1 MSQQYHQSMPEQ
13 HDEPAQMAQPGLEQL
28 VPTNAFESQSGAPV
42 HQPAKTGQSSTAK
55 QAASSVSK
63 AEPAAT
69 AFDVDAWLADLDIGP
84 PPPAPQHQANLSR
97 VQQSDDRALYGS
109 QNGVAST
116 HDRYSPDSTKPKY
129 MPPHMRTDSG
139 QVLTDV
145 SASQQQAVRKQLPPP
160 GFSGRMA

>member
-1 MSQQYHQSMPEQ
+1 MPHQYHQSVPEQ
-13 HDEPAQMAQPGLEQL
+13 HNEPAQPGLEQF
-28 VPTNAFESQSGAPV
+28 VPTNVFESQSNAPV
-42 HQPAKTGQSSTAK
+42 HQPAKPGQSSTAK
-55 QAASSVSK
+55 QAASSMSK

-84 PPPAPQHQANLSR
+84 PAPAPQHQANLSR
-97 VQQSDDRALYGS
+97 LQQSDDNALYGS
-109 QNGVAST
+109 QNGVAGT

-129 MPPHMRTDSG
+129 MPPHLRTDSG

-160 GFSGRMA
+160 GFTGRLA